1 MKLKQKVIIQNDDR
15 TLKEILG
22 EEITV
27 KDFPLTLIVHES
39 LEGWEIGKLKV
50 SEKTTGCGLFTI
62 KSKKLA
68 DVKQKDIEEEL
79 NHFLEIHP
87 IQDIIENMKQFPT
100 IEQLQTPGI
109 DK

>member
-1 MKLKQKVIIQNDDR
+1 MRLKQKVVIQNDDR
-15 TLKEILG
+15 TLKEVLG
-22 EEITV
+22 EEITI

-50 SEKTTGCGLFTI
+50 SEKGTGCGMFTV
-62 KSKKLA
+62 KSKKLQ

-87 IQDIIENMKQFPT
+87 LEDILESLKQFPT
-100 IEQLQTPGI
+100 VKQLQERLQNA
-109 DK
+109 